1 MKPANLNP
9 NTKLLRA
16 LEGLVTAVG
25 EALIEQKI
33 SPSPAL
39 KRAHKRAFAVLRK
52 TLSKGR

>member
-1 MKPANLNP
+1 MKRANP
-9 NTKLLRA
+9 SPDAKLLRA

-33 SPSPAL
+33 GPTPAL

-52 TLSKGR
+52 MLGKGR